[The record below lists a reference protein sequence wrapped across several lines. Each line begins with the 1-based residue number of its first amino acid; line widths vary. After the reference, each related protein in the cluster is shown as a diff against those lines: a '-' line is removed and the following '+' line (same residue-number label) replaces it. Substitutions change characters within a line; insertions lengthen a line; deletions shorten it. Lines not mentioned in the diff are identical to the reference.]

1 MEIEIKVERMAN
13 YGKGVGTAPDG
24 KTVFV
29 PGAVPGD
36 RLLAEVTAEK
46 GRLYEAR
53 ILSILSP
60 SPDRIDPDCP
70 DLERCGGCCFR
81 QMRYERELE
90 EKSGFVREAF
100 RRIGGFDVDCE
111 PVIPSP
117 LTEAYRNKVEFAV
130 GTDADGNLFP
140 GFYSEKTH
148 QVIPVDNCLLI
159 PEDFI
164 KITNNFLNIL
174 NLNINDYINDNIII
188 FNKSKYYREKQYD
201 KQKTLNNYKNNNY
214 KITSSKKRS
223 HNNII
228 RQIIL
233 RKSGLTGEIML
244 CIVTTDDIGD
254 RLTDAAEQIRSEFP
268 AVSSVCM
275 LVSRSAGTLEL
286 DGSPRF
292 LSGAPFIRDR
302 ICKVP
307 VEIGPLSFFQVN
319 TPAAEA
325 LYRTAADYAG
335 VSPDDVVL
343 DLYCGM
349 GTIGLAVAPGCR
361 QLIGGEIIPEAVSS
375 ARRNAAAMGL
385 NNTRFLCGDAGKIAE
400 TLISEKIHPDL
411 IVLDP
416 PRRGCSPETL
426 QAVLTLDPDR
436 IVMVSC
442 DPATAARDCR
452 ILCDHGYILTRLR
465 PVDLFPRTKHIETV
479 CCLYHQKK
487 DFISVP
493 YEPQNTDYLQQLR

>member
-1 MEIEIKVERMAN
+1 MEINVERMAN
-13 YGKGVGTAPDG
+13 NGKGVGTAPDG

-36 RLLAEVTAEK
+36 RLLVEVTAEK

-60 SPDRIDPDCP
+60 SPDRIEPDCP
-70 DLERCGGCCFR
+70 ELERCGGCCFR
-81 QMRYERELE
+81 QMSYERELA

-100 RRIGGFDVDCE
+100 RRIGGFDIECE

-117 LTEAYRNKVEFAV
+117 LAEAYRNKVEFAV
-130 GTDADGNLFP
+130 GTDAEGKLFP

-148 QVIPVDNCLLI
+148 RIIPVDSCRLI
-159 PEDFI
+159 PNDFI
-164 KITNNFLNIL
+164 KISKVFLNIL
-174 NLNINDYINDNIII
+174 NINNTEELINKNNSFNITNINSSKEY
-188 FNKSKYYREKQYD
+188 NKQN
-201 KQKTLNNYKNNNY
+201 TLNNFKNDIFQNYSSKQNCCKNN
-214 KITSSKKRS
+214 I
-223 HNNII
+223 H
-228 RQIIL
+228 QLIL
-233 RKSGLTGEIML
+233 RKSGLTGEDML
-244 CIVTTDDIGD
+244 CIMTENDIAD
-254 RLTDAAEQIRSEFP
+254 RLTDAAEQIRTEFP
-268 AVSSVCM
+268 AVSSVCL

-286 DGSPRF
+286 QGAPRF
-292 LSGAPFIRDR
+292 LSGTPFIRDQ
-302 ICKVP
+302 ICGVP

-319 TPAAEA
+319 TPAAEK
-325 LYRTAADYAG
+325 LYRTAAEYADVG
-335 VSPDDVVL
+335 SDDVVL

-385 NNTRFLCGDAGKIAE
+385 TNTRFLCGDAGKIAE
-400 TLISEKIHPDL
+400 TLISERIHPDL

-452 ILCDHGYILTRLR
+452 ILCDHDYTLTRIR
-465 PVDLFPRTKHIETV
+465 PVDLFPRTKHVETV
-479 CCLYHQKK
+479 CLLTH
-487 DFISVP
+487 
-493 YEPQNTDYLQQLR
+493 NG

>member
-1 MEIEIKVERMAN
+1 MEIEISRMAN
-13 YGKGVGTAPDG
+13 NGKGVGTAPDG

-29 PGAVPGD
+29 SGAVPGD

-53 ILSILSP
+53 ILSVLSP
-60 SPDRIDPDCP
+60 SPDRIGSDCP
-70 DLERCGGCCFR
+70 ELERCGGCCFR
-81 QMRYERELE
+81 QMRYERELA

-117 LTEAYRNKVEFAV
+117 LTEAYRNKAEFAV
-130 GTDADGNLFP
+130 GTDADGKLFP

-159 PEDFI
+159 HEDFI
-164 KITNNFLNIL
+164 KITKEFLNII
-174 NLNINDYINDNIII
+174 NL
-188 FNKSKYYREKQYD
+188 
-201 KQKTLNNYKNNNY
+201 
-214 KITSSKKRS
+214 
-223 HNNII
+223 NNII
-228 RQIIL
+228 EKYNNKNSTEYSEIQYNKHHYKSKSLKNIKKENISKIAEKKNLRKQIIYQLIL

-244 CIVTTDDIGD
+244 CIVSADDIGD
-254 RLTDAAEQIRSEFP
+254 RLTDAAEKIRAEFP

-275 LVSRSAGTLEL
+275 LVSCSAGTLEL
-286 DGSPRF
+286 ACPPRF
-292 LSGAPFIRDR
+292 LSGAPFIRDQ
-302 ICKVP
+302 ICGVP

-319 TPAAEA
+319 TPAAEK
-325 LYRTAADYAG
+325 LYRTAAEYAD
-335 VSPDDVVL
+335 VSSDDVVL

-349 GTIGLAVAPGCR
+349 GTIGLAIAPGCR
-361 QLIGGEIIPEAVSS
+361 QLIGGEIVPEAVSS
-375 ARRNAAAMGL
+375 ARRNASAMGL

-411 IVLDP
+411 IILDP

-452 ILCDHGYILTRLR
+452 ILCNRGYTLTRLR
-465 PVDLFPRTKHIETV
+465 PVDLFPRTKHVETCV
-479 CCLYHQKK
+479 LLSKQVKFVILK
-487 DFISVP
+487 QIL
-493 YEPQNTDYLQQLR
+493 E

>member
-1 MEIEIKVERMAN
+1 MEIEISRMAN
-13 YGKGVGTAPDG
+13 NGKGVGTAPDG

-29 PGAVPGD
+29 TGAVPGD

-53 ILSILSP
+53 ILSVLSP
-60 SPDRIDPDCP
+60 SPDRIGSDCP
-70 DLERCGGCCFR
+70 ELERCGGCCFR
-81 QMRYERELE
+81 QMRYERELA

-117 LTEAYRNKVEFAV
+117 LTEAYRNKAEFAV
-130 GTDADGNLFP
+130 GTDADGKLFP
-140 GFYSEKTH
+140 GFYFEKTH

-164 KITNNFLNIL
+164 KIIKEFLNVI
-174 NLNINDYINDNIII
+174 NLNNIIEI
-188 FNKSKYYREKQYD
+188 Y
-201 KQKTLNNYKNNNY
+201 NYKNSAEYSEIQYN
-214 KITSSKKRS
+214 KGRDKSKSLKNFKKENILKVTERS
-223 HNNII
+223 NKNKQII
-228 RQIIL
+228 HQLIL
-233 RKSGLTGEIML
+233 RKSGLTGEVML
-244 CIVTTDDIGD
+244 CIVTAEDIGD
-254 RLTDAAEQIRSEFP
+254 KLTPAAEKIRVEFP

-275 LVSRSAGTLEL
+275 LVIRSAGAVELE
-286 DGSPRF
+286 GAPRF
-292 LSGAPFIRDR
+292 LSGAPFIRDQ
-302 ICKVP
+302 ICGVP

-319 TPAAEA
+319 TPAAEK
-325 LYRTAADYAG
+325 LYRTAAEYADVG
-335 VSPDDVVL
+335 SDDVVL

-361 QLIGGEIIPEAVSS
+361 QLIGGEIVPEAVSS
-375 ARRNAAAMGL
+375 ARRNAAAMGK

-400 TLISEKIHPDL
+400 TLISERIHPDL

-426 QAVLTLDPDR
+426 QAVLTLDPDS

-452 ILCDHGYILTRLR
+452 ILSDHGYILTRLR
-465 PVDLFPRTKHIETV
+465 PVDLFPRTKHVETV
-479 CCLYHQKK
+479 CLLTH
-487 DFISVP
+487 
-493 YEPQNTDYLQQLR
+493 NG

>member
-1 MEIEIKVERMAN
+1 MEKQMEIGISRMAN
-13 YGKGVGTAPDG
+13 NGKGVGTAPDG
-24 KTVFV
+24 KTVFAA
-29 PGAVPGD
+29 GAVPGD
-36 RLLAEVTAEK
+36 RLLVEVTADK

-60 SPDRIDPDCP
+60 SPDRISSDCP
-70 DLERCGGCCFR
+70 ELERCGGCCFR
-81 QMRYERELE
+81 QMRYERELV

-100 RRIGGFDVDCE
+100 RRIGGFDIECE

-130 GTDADGNLFP
+130 GTDEDGKLFP

-159 PEDFI
+159 PVDFL
-164 KITNNFLNIL
+164 KYNNN
-174 NLNINDYINDNIII
+174 I
-188 FNKSKYYREKQYD
+188 FNKTKYYGKNQYD
-201 KQKTLNNYKNNNY
+201 KQNTLNNIKNSNYKN
-214 KITSSKKRS
+214 TLSDKRS
-223 HNNII
+223 DNNII
-228 RQIIL
+228 RQLIL
-233 RKSGLTGEIML
+233 RKSGLTGEVML
-244 CIVTTDDIGD
+244 CIVTAEDIGD
-254 RLTDAAEQIRSEFP
+254 KLIPAAEEIRAEFP

-275 LVSRSAGTLEL
+275 LVSRSSGTVEL

-292 LSGAPFIRDR
+292 LSGAPFIRDQ
-302 ICKVP
+302 ICGVP

-319 TPAAEA
+319 TQAAEK
-325 LYRTAADYAG
+325 LYRTAAEYAD

-349 GTIGLAVAPGCR
+349 GTIGLAVAPGSR
-361 QLIGGEIIPEAVSS
+361 QLIGGEIVPEAVSS

-400 TLISEKIHPDL
+400 TLIGERIHPDL

-452 ILCDHGYILTRLR
+452 ILSDHGYTLTRLR
-465 PVDLFPRTKHIETV
+465 PVDLFPRTKHVETV
-479 CCLYHQKK
+479 CLLTH
-487 DFISVP
+487 
-493 YEPQNTDYLQQLR
+493 NG

>member
-1 MEIEIKVERMAN
+1 MTIVKPQITEIQYSMEKQMEIEISRMAN
-13 YGKGVGTAPDG
+13 NGKGVGTAPDG

-29 PGAVPGD
+29 AGAVPGD
-36 RLLAEVTAEK
+36 RLLAEITAEK

-53 ILSILSP
+53 ILLILSP
-60 SPDRIDPDCP
+60 SADRIDPDCP
-70 DLERCGGCCFR
+70 ELERCGGCCFR
-81 QMRYERELE
+81 QMRYERELA

-100 RRIGGFDVDCE
+100 RRIGGFDVECE
-111 PVIPSP
+111 LVIPSP
-117 LTEAYRNKVEFAV
+117 LTIEYRNKVEFAV
-130 GTDADGNLFP
+130 GIDAAGDLFP
-140 GFYSEKTH
+140 GFYSERTH
-148 QVIPVDNCLLI
+148 QVIPVGNCPLMSDEI
-159 PEDFI
+159 I
-164 KITNNFLNIL
+164 KITKSFLNIINLKIIDEIYNTKNSPGKINNHDKIRYRKDISL
-174 NLNINDYINDNIII
+174 NNIKKDDFSLYSDNINFSY
-188 FNKSKYYREKQYD
+188 KY
-201 KQKTLNNYKNNNY
+201 
-214 KITSSKKRS
+214 
-223 HNNII
+223 I

-233 RKSGLTGEIML
+233 RKSGLTGEVML
-244 CIVTTDDIGD
+244 CIVTGNDIGD
-254 RLTDAAEQIRSEFP
+254 RLTDAAEQIRAEFP

-286 DGSPRF
+286 DSPPRF
-292 LSGAPFIRDR
+292 LSGAPFIRDQ
-302 ICKVP
+302 ICGVP

-319 TPAAEA
+319 TPAAEK
-325 LYRTAADYAG
+325 LYRTAAEYAD

-361 QLIGGEIIPEAVSS
+361 QLIGGEIVPEAVSS

-385 NNTRFLCGDAGKIAE
+385 TNTRFLCGDAGKIAG
-400 TLISEKIHPDL
+400 TLIGEKIHPDL

-452 ILCDHGYILTRLR
+452 ILCGHGYTLTRLR
-465 PVDLFPRTKHIETV
+465 PVDLFPRTKHVETCV
-479 CCLYHQKK
+479 LLSK
-487 DFISVP
+487 
-493 YEPQNTDYLQQLR
+493 LRSTL

>member
-1 MEIEIKVERMAN
+1 MEIEISRMAN
-13 YGKGVGTAPDG
+13 NGKGVGTAPDG

-29 PGAVPGD
+29 IGAVTGD
-36 RLLAEVTAEK
+36 RLLTEITAEK

-60 SPDRIDPDCP
+60 SSDRIGSDCP
-70 DLERCGGCCFR
+70 ELERCGGCCFR
-81 QMRYERELE
+81 QMRYERELA

-100 RRIGGFDVDCE
+100 RRIGGFDIECE

-117 LTEAYRNKVEFAV
+117 LTEAYRNKIEFAV
-130 GTDADGNLFP
+130 GTNAAGNLFP

-148 QVIPVDNCLLI
+148 QIIPADNCLLI
-159 PEDFI
+159 SKDFI
-164 KITNNFLNIL
+164 KIANKFLNIL
-174 NLNINDYINDNIII
+174 ILNVTDYLKCNNNI
-188 FNKSKYYREKQYD
+188 FNKSKYYGKNQFD
-201 KQKTLNNYKNNNY
+201 KHNTLNNFKNNKYFN
-214 KITSSKKRS
+214 SSSDNKTY
-223 HNNII
+223 NNII
-228 RQIIL
+228 RQLIL

-244 CIVTTDDIGD
+244 CIVTSEDIGD
-254 RLTDAAEQIRSEFP
+254 KLTSAAEQICAEFP

-292 LSGAPFIRDR
+292 LSGAPFIRDQ
-302 ICKVP
+302 ICGVP

-319 TPAAEA
+319 TPAAEK
-325 LYRTAADYAG
+325 LYRTAAEYAD
-335 VSPDDVVL
+335 VSPEDVVL

-361 QLIGGEIIPEAVSS
+361 QLIGGEIVPEAVSS

-385 NNTRFLCGDAGKIAE
+385 TNTRFLCGDAGKIAE

-411 IVLDP
+411 IILDP

-452 ILCDHGYILTRLR
+452 ILCDRGYTLTRLR
-465 PVDLFPRTKHIETV
+465 PVDLFPRTKHVETV

-493 YEPQNTDYLQQLR
+493 YEPQNTD